1 MRGGAVILLLSITA
15 IAAYSMGRHDAPST
29 GQTPAVAPVLPSSAK
44 PMAFADR
51 QLVARPSDPEAAPSA
66 KPTAVATPSS
76 QSTSLPQPKQQEPK
90 HKAEIILTAAAIAAI
105 LIQASRDQYHAT
117 GHPCACPD
125 DLMRNGRR
133 CGGNSAHSR
142 AGGAAP
148 LCYPSDV
155 SADMI
160 EAYKMRMANR

>member
-1 MRGGAVILLLSITA
+1 MRGGIVVLLLGVTA
-15 IAAYSMGRHDAPST
+15 VTAYSMGRHDVPSAGPAAAP
-29 GQTPAVAPVLPSSAK
+29 AAPSSARPIAFVDAPLDAPTPK
-44 PMAFADR
+44 P
-51 QLVARPSDPEAAPSA
+51 Q
-66 KPTAVATPSS
+66 ATPSPIPAAVAKPS
-76 QSTSLPQPKQQEPK
+76 QPSQVPPQPESK
-90 HKAEIILTAAAIAAI
+90 HKPDVVLTAAAIAAI

-155 SADMI
+155 TAEMI
-160 EAYKMRMANR
+160 ETYTKRIANR

>member
-15 IAAYSMGRHDAPST
+15 IAACSMGRHDAPST
-29 GQTPAVAPVLPSSAK
+29 GQAQVVVPILPSSVKA
-44 PMAFADR
+44 MAFADG
-51 QLVARPSDPEAAPSA
+51 QLVARPSDPEVAPSG
-66 KPTAVATPSS
+66 KPTSVATPSNRP
-76 QSTSLPQPKQQEPK
+76 TSLPQPKQQEPT
-90 HKAEIILTAAAIAAI
+90 HKVEIVLTAAAIAAI
-105 LIQASRDQYHAT
+105 LIQASRDQYHVT
-117 GHPCACPD
+117 GRPCACPD

-155 SADMI
+155 SAGMI
-160 EAYKMRMANR
+160 EAYRRRIANR

>member
-1 MRGGAVILLLSITA
+1 MRGGVVALLLSITA
-15 IAAYSMGRHDAPST
+15 VVAYSMGRHDVPSA
-29 GQTPAVAPVLPSSAK
+29 GSAPVAAS
-44 PMAFADR
+44 
-51 QLVARPSDPEAAPSA
+51 AAPGSA
-66 KPTAVATPSS
+66 RTIAFVDAPLDATALKPQATPSS
-76 QSTSLPQPKQQEPK
+76 QPAPIAKPSQPSQLPPQ
-90 HKAEIILTAAAIAAI
+90 HKPEVVLTAAVIAAI

-155 SADMI
+155 TADMI
-160 EAYKMRMANR
+160 ETYRKRTANR

>member
-1 MRGGAVILLLSITA
+1 
-15 IAAYSMGRHDAPST
+15 MGRHDAPST
-29 GQTPAVAPVLPSSAK
+29 GSSALVVAPSLPSSAR

-51 QLVARPSDPEAAPSA
+51 PLVARHPDPEATPNA
-66 KPTAVATPSS
+66 KPPAAATPGSRPS
-76 QSTSLPQPKQQEPK
+76 PAPQPPPQDTK
-90 HKAEIILTAAAIAAI
+90 HKAEIALTAATIAAI
-105 LIQASRDQYHAT
+105 LIQASRNQYHAT

-148 LCYPSDV
+148 LCYPRDV

-160 EAYKMRMANR
+160 EAYRKRIADR